1 MPHLFPEEP
10 HFREISSSYEK
21 VGKDLAD
28 KARTVFCNSVFTCKY
43 LPQSALNVDSAKIKV
58 VPLPILQEQKSPD
71 SECSTDR
78 GFEIDLPARYIFYPT
93 QPRANKNLGLTLRV
107 FDKLAD
113 NDKSLCLILT
123 GDPKGDG
130 AAAVALSEMR
140 HSSRVKIYAAVS
152 DAVLEEIYKRSLLLC
167 FTSNGEGNFP
177 PQILEALIYGIP
189 VVSTDLEFVTEHLP
203 SDMRNYLLTA
213 KANDVEDFVSK
224 VQEAMLNRKAVLIKQ
239 AALLNRLRAT
249 MNFDKFS
256 NKLLTDVFRSLLDQ
270 PQ

>member
-1 MPHLFPEEP
+1 
-10 HFREISSSYEK
+10 
-21 VGKDLAD
+21 
-28 KARTVFCNSVFTCKY
+28 
-43 LPQSALNVDSAKIKV
+43 
-58 VPLPILQEQKSPD
+58 
-71 SECSTDR
+71 
-78 GFEIDLPARYIFYPT
+78 
-93 QPRANKNLGLTLRV
+93 
-107 FDKLAD
+107 
-113 NDKSLCLILT
+113 
-123 GDPKGDG
+123 
-130 AAAVALSEMR
+130 MR

-177 PQILEALIYGIP
+177 PQILEALSYGIP

-203 SDMRNYLLTA
+203 SDMRDYLLTA